1 VGLQQLF
8 IQKIK
13 QTTTSSTSTNVLK
26 KLRLSSEAD
35 LEVLTRIKDRYIK
48 DIKEFFVNNRPSDDN
63 SFIHGTGRSN
73 GNVHAV
79 GIL

>member
-35 LEVLTRIKDRYIK
+35 LEVLTRIKDTYIK
-48 DIKEFFVNNRPSDDN
+48 DIKEFFVKQPT
-63 SFIHGTGRSN
+63 FGR
-73 GNVHAV
+73 
-79 GIL
+79 

>member
-48 DIKEFFVNNRPSDDN
+48 DIKEFFVKQQT
-63 SFIHGTGRSN
+63 FGR
-73 GNVHAV
+73 
-79 GIL
+79 

>member
-1 VGLQQLF
+1 MDNTTDDVINTFLSVVNLLKQEVGLQQLF

-48 DIKEFFVNNRPSDDN
+48 DIKEFFVK
-63 SFIHGTGRSN
+63 
-73 GNVHAV
+73 
-79 GIL
+79 